1 MKFRK
6 GSEVF
11 VRLIRGTSER
21 MGISAT
27 QKKMFGSTGTIVKE
41 FENGYFLVKHK
52 TGEFLWHESSL
63 AQDHLATS
71 FGIKP

>member
-11 VRLIRGTSER
+11 VRLVKATSGR
-21 MGISAT
+21 VQIST
-27 QKKMFGSTGTIVKE
+27 PQKKMFGSTGTIVTILGE
-41 FENGYFLVKHK
+41 GYYNVKHK
-52 TGEFLWHESSL
+52 TGYFVWHEDSL
-63 AQDHLATS
+63 AEDRLATN